1 MKIITADIAPLINKR
16 VNKDDIIPEHVLNG
30 SDDINNDV
38 IPPILDNNA
47 LKLLRYSSIFHLKC
61 LKAKAVDVTR
71 NGWIAVSTADTAQE
85 SNKILLESL
94 FNDYDNIEALYRMVL
109 DYYTYTHA
117 AVEILVNKKDEFK
130 GFKHIRAT
138 TLQMMKGGEHAVQKV
153 GNQTVYYKVC
163 GKRPG
168 EDLNYK
174 TGQWGDVAVE
184 DCATEILWFNGP
196 SPTSDYYHEPDYLP
210 AITTILS
217 EEYLREYNNNGFI
230 TNGVPNYLITVIG
243 DFDEEEDPN
252 TGRTFYDD
260 LEEGFRNLHNTPG
273 TAIVVPIKTSD
284 PSANIKLGVERIS
297 DELKEASFEGF
308 RESNMNEILAAHEVP
323 PQRVGINP
331 TGPLSGSISV
341 EINQQYAN
349 KVISPDQN
357 MVETTINKLIV
368 MGIMGIDDYMIQAKR
383 LDARDLKTEFNIGVE
398 AVQNG
403 ALKPLELRQIITDLF
418 KLDNKP
424 EGLDILIYHP
434 ELDEFYNN
442 RSEPLDESTN
452 QEKKIS

>member
-16 VNKDDIIPEHVLNG
+16 VDKDDIIPDHVLSG
-30 SDDINNDV
+30 SDDINKDV
-38 IPPILDNNA
+38 ISPILDNES
-47 LKLLRYSSIFHLKC
+47 LKLLRYSSIFHSKC

-71 NGWIAVSTADTAQE
+71 NGWIAVNTTDNAE
-85 SNKILLESL
+85 KSNKILLESI
-94 FNDYDNIEALYRMVL
+94 FNDYDNIEALYRTIL

-117 AVEILVNKKDEFK
+117 AVEILINKKGAFR
-130 GFKHIRAT
+130 GFKHIRAAT
-138 TLQMMKGGEHAVQKV
+138 IQMMKGGEHAVQKV
-153 GNQTVYYKVC
+153 ASDTVYYKIC

-174 TGQWGDVAVE
+174 TGMWGDVGVDE
-184 DCATEILWFNGP
+184 RATEIIWFNGP

-243 DFDEEEDPN
+243 DFDEEEDPD

-260 LEEGFRNLHNTPG
+260 LEEGFKSLRNTPG

-284 PSANIKLGVERIS
+284 PTANIKLGVERIS
-297 DELKEASFEGF
+297 EELKEASFEGF

-323 PQRVGINP
+323 PQRIGINP
-331 TGPLSGSISV
+331 TGPLAGNISV

-349 KVISPDQN
+349 KVINPDQN
-357 MVETTINKLIV
+357 MLETTINKLVIQ
-368 MGIMGIDDYMIQAKR
+368 GIMGVTDYVISAKR
-383 LDARDLKTEFNIGVE
+383 LDARDLKAEFNM
-398 AVQNG
+398 ALLACQNS
-403 ALKPLELRQIITDLF
+403 AMKPIELRQVITDLF
-418 KLDNKP
+418 KLDNNP
-424 EGLDILIYHP
+424 DGGNILDYYP
-434 ELDEFYNN
+434 ELDQFYNN
-442 RSEPLDESTN
+442 RGEPLNENVNPDKTV
-452 QEKKIS
+452 